1 MEYVQ
6 TVMARIAAAK
16 FDDALRPGGLMS
28 ELEAHRDVV
37 AARAGSRGMNVARS
51 ANPEGDV
58 LVVVETRWSSNNA
71 LADYSANAPN
81 AERILKGHQDLLTAD
96 GVEVHRM
103 QSEQAPGT
111 EAPTRAYDRL
121 VLPLAIPVGVLA
133 FALLII
139 YGLSRIYL
147 TLPGNWATPLAAGI
161 ALGVLGAAW
170 YFATHP
176 AIPRIQIA
184 GFFVVVLAVFAGAAT
199 TAAVRDSQNAEK
211 KTVEASPTAAA
222 GANATAAPSVPG
234 ALALVGKDL
243 KFDKSTLEAKAGTVV
258 IEFDNQDSGVMHN
271 LHVFKGKDASGESVG
286 ATDIAMGPTKQTL
299 TLNLQPGTYY
309 YQCDVH
315 QTTMTGKLV
324 VQ

>member
-16 FDDALRPGGLMS
+16 FDDALRPGGLMP

-37 AARAGSRGMNVARS
+37 AARPGSRGMNVTRS

-58 LVVVETRWSSNNA
+58 LVVVETRWSSNNT

-81 AERILKGHQDLLTAD
+81 AESILKNHQDLLTPD
-96 GVEVHRM
+96 GVQAYRM
-103 QSEQAPGT
+103 QSERAPGM

-176 AIPRIQIA
+176 AIPRAQIA
-184 GFFVVVLAVFAGAAT
+184 AFFVVVLAVFAGAAT
-199 TAAVRDSQNAEK
+199 AAAVRDSQNAGK
-211 KTVEASPTAAA
+211 KTTEAAVVTPAT
-222 GANATAAPSVPG
+222 GAPAAPSVPG
-234 ALALVGKDL
+234 ALTLVGKDV
-243 KFDKSTLEAKAGTVV
+243 KFDKSSLEAKAGTVV
-258 IEFDNQDSGVMHN
+258 IEFDNQDNGVQHN
-271 LHVFKGKDASGESVG
+271 LAVFKGTDASGESVG
-286 ATDIAMGPTKQTL
+286 ATEVAMGPTKQTL

-315 QTTMTGKLV
+315 PKQMTGKLV